1 MDLLFNVEIYA
12 LSCLYYET
20 KFCHSPLLSWSSKS
34 GIIQR
39 IVAVPPPKCEV
50 NVHRHHS
57 GTRSREEGSIFF
69 ARSPLWPPPI
79 KQYFPPPSL
88 PFPPVLRPSQQLCPI
103 TGASI
108 GSNQGLFVPLR
119 SLRGGRRKEL
129 MT

>member
-12 LSCLYYET
+12 LSCLRYET
-20 KFCHSPLLSWSSKS
+20 NFCRSPLLSRSSKS

-39 IVAVPPPKCEV
+39 IVAAPPSKCEV
-50 NVHRHHS
+50 NVHRHHC
-57 GTRSREEGSIFF
+57 GTGSREEGSIFF

-79 KQYFPPPSL
+79 KQCFPPPSL